1 MTEDEGL
8 IDGEPLP
15 VMVWIHGGAFRIGRY
30 LDIYFYVHTDRVI
43 ERGVRGYRKYNT
55 DLMS

>member
-8 IDGEPLP
+8 VDGEPLP

-30 LDIYFYVHTDRVI
+30 LNHISLYHKVYVHTS
-43 ERGVRGYRKYNT
+43 G
-55 DLMS
+55 L